1 MSPSGLRREARAA
14 IAALREHANEER
26 RLATLSYFPSAM
38 ENLGVAVP
46 DIRRVLR
53 AVKRE
58 VRGREDAE
66 VLDLARAILAEET
79 LEGRQLGYELVASRS
94 ELVRALTI
102 AELRELG
109 EGMDNW
115 TSTDVFATSL
125 AGQSWRDG
133 RLTDAEVARWSRS
146 RDRWWRRASLAATVP
161 LNLASRGGSGD
172 APRTLAACERLVADH
187 DEMVAKALSW
197 ALRSLVGVDPV
208 AVEDFLAEHEGELAR
223 RVLREVRGKLET
235 GRKG

>member
-1 MSPSGLRREARAA
+1 MTRSGLRRDARAA
-14 IAALREHANEER
+14 IEALREYTNEER

-58 VRGREDAE
+58 VKDREDAE
-66 VLDLARAILAEET
+66 VLDLARAILAEAT
-79 LEGRQLGYELVASRS
+79 LEGRQLGYELVASRPS
-94 ELVRALTI
+94 LVRALTI

-109 EGMDNW
+109 TGMDNW
-115 TSTDVFATSL
+115 ASTDTFSTSL
-125 AGQSWRDG
+125 AGQSWREG

-146 RDRWWRRASLAATVP
+146 EDRWWRRASLASTIP
-161 LNLASRGGSGD
+161 LNMASRGGSGD
-172 APRTLAACERLVADH
+172 PERTLTACERLADDP

-197 ALRSLVGVDPV
+197 ALRSLVPIDPV
-208 AVEDFLAEHEGELAR
+208 RVEDFLAEHQAALAK
-223 RVLREVRGKLET
+223 RVLREVRKKLET
-235 GRKG
+235 GRKR